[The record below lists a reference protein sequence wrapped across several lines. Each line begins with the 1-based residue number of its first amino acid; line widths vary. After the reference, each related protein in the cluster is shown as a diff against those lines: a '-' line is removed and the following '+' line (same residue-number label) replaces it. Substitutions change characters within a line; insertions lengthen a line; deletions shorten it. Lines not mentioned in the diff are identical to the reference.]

1 LNPSTLVST
10 VYLFKMPLDPPFSVT
25 VHPYRAPVRGVVAYE
40 MGASGSR
47 NALVFVGGLTDGP
60 HTSPFIR
67 VVARHLEK
75 ASNLGYSVFEVR
87 MRSSFTGFGTSS
99 LANDVEDISALV
111 KYLRSIGKEKIV
123 LLGTSTGCQ
132 DCMEYADYTKHENLP
147 VEGFIL
153 HAPVSDREALEMVFP
168 DNQESIDLARS
179 MIAEGKQDDCLPQD
193 MVPSVLEAPISAYRF
208 NSLCAKG
215 GDDDYFS
222 SDLDDAVVAKFWS
235 RFKQPVLVLHSA
247 EDEFIPEHVDQVA
260 LNKRYRDANPN
271 VSSLSGLIP
280 GTGHTVREPE
290 ARELLAQKVAEFL
303 ETV

>member
-1 LNPSTLVST
+1 
-10 VYLFKMPLDPPFSVT
+10 MPLDPPFSVT

-215 GDDDYFS
+215 CVNLHHERDS
-222 SDLDDAVVAKFWS
+222 
-235 RFKQPVLVLHSA
+235 PVLTDFAGVMMIIFHPIWTMPWSPSSGA
-247 EDEFIPEHVDQVA
+247 GS
-260 LNKRYRDANPN
+260 
-271 VSSLSGLIP
+271 SSLCSSYTPQRMSLSP
-280 GTGHTVREPE
+280 NTWTR
-290 ARELLAQKVAEFL
+290 LL
-303 ETV
+303 